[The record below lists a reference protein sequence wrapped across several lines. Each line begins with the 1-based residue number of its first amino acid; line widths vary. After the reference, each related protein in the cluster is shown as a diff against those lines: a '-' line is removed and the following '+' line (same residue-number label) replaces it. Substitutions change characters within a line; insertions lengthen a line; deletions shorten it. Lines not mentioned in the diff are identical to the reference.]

1 MEKDGRIYGLGSNDD
16 GASLVSLLAVFGLLS
31 TRTQPYNFIFA
42 ASAEEE
48 VSGKQGMESLLTDL
62 PPIDLALV
70 GEPTGMQLAVA
81 EKGLMVI
88 DATAHGKSGH
98 AARNEGINAIYKAI
112 ADVGGYAR
120 IPCLCSLTCWAP

>member
-1 MEKDGRIYGLGSNDD
+1 
-16 GASLVSLLAVFGLLS
+16 
-31 TRTQPYNFIFA
+31 
-42 ASAEEE
+42 
-48 VSGKQGMESLLTDL
+48 MESLLTDL

-88 DATAHGKSGH
+88 DATAHGKIWTYGPATRASTPST
-98 AARNEGINAIYKAI
+98 RPLPMWS
-112 ADVGGYAR
+112 GYAR